1 MAGCRI
7 VNDAVKKAVEEIA
20 GYSKEYKTAGEDFVR
35 DFKAAIAD
43 MEGAAKDALM
53 EFFDN
58 QTAPLV
64 TDSVPSAVEGM
75 SQLLEAN
82 RSNFESV
89 DLKIAESI
97 SGGK

>member
-53 EFFDN
+53 EFFDHQVAKLFREN
-58 QTAPLV
+58 GV
-64 TDSVPSAVEGM
+64 
-75 SQLLEAN
+75 
-82 RSNFESV
+82 
-89 DLKIAESI
+89 IAESI

>member
-7 VNDAVKKAVEEIA
+7 VNDAVKTAVEELA

-35 DFKAAIAD
+35 DFRAAIAE
-43 MEGAAKDALM
+43 MEGASKDALL

-58 QTAPLV
+58 QTAQLV
-64 TDSVPSAVEGM
+64 TDSIPSAVEGM

-97 SGGK
+97 SSGK